1 MVFSILKYCIFLV
14 CFILSVY
21 ACSSIQFEKICKV
34 QKSGKVITLLFLISF
49 VLFVPNSFCNM
60 LIEENL
66 SQSFQ
71 YYITAEENNKQFFVN
86 RSGKKL

>member
-1 MVFSILKYCIFLV
+1 MVFLILKYCIFLV

-49 VLFVPNSFCNM
+49 VLAYLATQAILDLTIYNG
-60 LIEENL
+60 L
-66 SQSFQ
+66 
-71 YYITAEENNKQFFVN
+71 
-86 RSGKKL
+86 GG